1 MADAATMAPQKR
13 LRGLDVLRGVAALA
27 VCLFHYTDSFPRET
41 GIALPIAFHLGHAI
55 HGVDMFLVI
64 SGFVIFMTIEK
75 TRDAYDFLTVRVA
88 RLYPAFIACLLVT
101 TAVVCLGGVTIL
113 KRASGSS
120 SPTFRWCP
128 TSSARTSS
136 TASIGRSPTRH
147 SSTSLPRP

>member
-75 TRDAYDFLTVRVA
+75 TRDAYDFLTARIA

-101 TAVVCLGGVTIL
+101 TAVVCLGGVPIL
-113 KRASGSS
+113 K
-120 SPTFRWCP
+120 P
-128 TSSARTSS
+128 
-136 TASIGRSPTRH
+136 
-147 SSTSLPRP
+147 SLGKFLANVSMVPYVFGQDVVDGVYWTLAYEAFF